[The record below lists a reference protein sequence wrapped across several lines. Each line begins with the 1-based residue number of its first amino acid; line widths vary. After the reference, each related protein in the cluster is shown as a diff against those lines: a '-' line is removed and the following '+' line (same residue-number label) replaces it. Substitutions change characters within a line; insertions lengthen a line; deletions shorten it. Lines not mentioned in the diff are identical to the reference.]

1 MLLVGVGPII
11 KIYSTPMSKQTNF
24 PPAECKLTVSV
35 QFLVCVVTVV
45 VGIRGVEGQGDA
57 GGEDGHQDE
66 VLEGL
71 GESSEFKHS
80 QTEREGEQVKCSSV
94 NLLSRT
100 WLFIQNLRIMKL

>member
-1 MLLVGVGPII
+1 MLLVCVGPLI
-11 KIYSTPMSKQTNF
+11 KICLTPICKQTNF
-24 PPAECKLTVSV
+24 PPAKHKLTVSV

-45 VGIRGVEGQGDA
+45 VGVGGVHAQGDA

-71 GESSEFKHS
+71 GKSSNRFR
-80 QTEREGEQVKCSSV
+80 QRARGTECSV
-94 NLLSRT
+94 NLQSRT

>member
-35 QFLVCVVTVV
+35 QFLVGVVTVV

-80 QTEREGEQVKCSSV
+80 QTEKEGEQVLGQFAES
-94 NLLSRT
+94 NLVIYSEFENYEALV
-100 WLFIQNLRIMKL
+100 

>member
-24 PPAECKLTVSV
+24 PPADYKLTVSV

-45 VGIRGVEGQGDA
+45 VGIRGVEGQGGA
-57 GGEDGHQDE
+57 RGEDGHQDE

-71 GESSEFKHS
+71 DKSSNRVRQKQGGE
-80 QTEREGEQVKCSSV
+80 
-94 NLLSRT
+94 LLLGLGQFAES
-100 WLFIQNLRIMKL
+100 

>member
-1 MLLVGVGPII
+1 
-11 KIYSTPMSKQTNF
+11 MSKQTNF
-24 PPAECKLTVSV
+24 PPAEYKLTDSV

-45 VGIRGVEGQGDA
+45 VGVRGVESQRDA

-71 GESSEFKHS
+71 GESSNRVRQK
-80 QTEREGEQVKCSSV
+80 ERGSKCSSV

>member
-71 GESSEFKHS
+71 GESSNRVRQKGRGS
-80 QTEREGEQVKCSSV
+80 KCSSV